1 MYHKLLT
8 KKIKFKQINKN
19 KNKNITNDILVETL
33 QFVAVNYPFST
44 FPYILL
50 GVNSKKSFKYFK
62 SGNCISLSIA
72 GQNYLKKKYNIKSF
86 LIPASI
92 PKIFQSPGYLHISHV
107 ALYIP
112 QNKHKGYVLDFSFY
126 FKEPM
131 IVNFKNNNTFNCKM
145 MNIYHG
151 IEEELQCNIG
161 KFQKKNI
168 FNEYQSMPKNTKFV
182 NTYYNKDP
190 SDSWNYYIREI
201 INPDKAITNFYINI
215 KKYPFLCILD
225 ENYNFKLYIKFIDDQ
240 TFLIK
245 EYQNTIFQ
253 GNLFEL
259 SFDILNKIKPII
271 GKFFNYNI
279 LSFLNKFNPDK
290 LLFFK
295 DSKKTKKNKLEKIKK
310 KRKKLKKTKKNIT
323 I

>member
-1 MYHKLLT
+1 MYYKLLT
-8 KKIKFKQINKN
+8 KKIKFKNKN
-19 KNKNITNDILVETL
+19 KYNNKNITNDILIETL
-33 QFVAVNYPFST
+33 RFVAINYPFST

-50 GVNSKKSFKYFK
+50 GLNSKKSFKHFK
-62 SGNCISLSIA
+62 SGNCISLSMA
-72 GQNYLKKKYNIKSF
+72 GQNYLKNNYNIISY

-112 QNKHKGYVLDFSFY
+112 QNKDKGYVLDFSFY
-126 FKEPM
+126 FKEP
-131 IVNFKNNNTFNCKM
+131 IVVDFKNKDTIKCKM
-145 MNIYHG
+145 MNIYNG
-151 IEEELQCNIG
+151 IEEDLQCNINT
-161 KFQKKNI
+161 FQKKNI
-168 FNEYQSMPKNTKFV
+168 FNEYQIMPKNTTFI
-182 NTYYNKDP
+182 NTYYTKNP
-190 SDSWNYYIREI
+190 SDSWNYYLREI

-271 GKFFNYNI
+271 SQFFNYNI
-279 LSFLNKFNPDK
+279 LSFLNKFNPNK

-295 DSKKTKKNKLEKIKK
+295 DSKKTKKNKLKKNKKSK
-310 KRKKLKKTKKNIT
+310 KR
-323 I
+323 